1 METLTGINRS
11 LLGVGMALILVGASN
26 MVMLVLAVQQG
37 STVTRQAGI
46 IAQQR
51 REIEDLQYRVA
62 MLEGKAV
69 LGQVQ
74 AWP

>member
-1 METLTGINRS
+1 METLTSINRS
-11 LLGVGMALILVGASN
+11 LLGVGLALIIVAVSN
-26 MVMLVLAVQQG
+26 IIMLALTVQQS

-46 IAQQR
+46 IAKQR
-51 REIEDLQYRVA
+51 TEIEDLQYRVA

-69 LGQVQ
+69 IGQVQ